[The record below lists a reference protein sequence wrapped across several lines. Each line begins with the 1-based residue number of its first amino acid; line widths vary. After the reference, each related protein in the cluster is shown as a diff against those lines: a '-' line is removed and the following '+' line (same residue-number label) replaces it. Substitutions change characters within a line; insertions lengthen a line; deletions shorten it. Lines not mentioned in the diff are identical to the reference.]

1 MKRQFPYR
9 QPSFFSFYTSTSML
23 CSATVSYSE
32 AVKEENFTFL
42 LEMGNYLCCCFGH
55 EQDSSA
61 VISFSSSELSAYTDG
76 FSARNF
82 LGNGGFGSVYLGTI
96 NGEQVAVKVSR
107 RIDSKTR
114 LQWQAEINYLANMMH
129 QNIIKLIGY
138 CNTPEKLYLVYPFM
152 QHGNVKNKLLDPIV
166 INHLTHNHCAIALNN
181 LPLFLLNWN
190 KTLKIIRGAARAIQE
205 LHSHSPPLVYRDLK
219 LDNILLDKNFT
230 PILAD
235 FGAVTPE
242 GETLR
247 LGTSGYTDPS
257 IMNNGNSKL

>member
-42 LEMGNYLCCCFGH
+42 LEM
-55 EQDSSA
+55 DSSA

-152 QHGNVKNKLLDPIV
+152 QHGNVKNKLL
-166 INHLTHNHCAIALNN
+166 
-181 LPLFLLNWN
+181 
-190 KTLKIIRGAARAIQE
+190 
-205 LHSHSPPLVYRDLK
+205 
-219 LDNILLDKNFT
+219 
-230 PILAD
+230 
-235 FGAVTPE
+235 
-242 GETLR
+242 
-247 LGTSGYTDPS
+247 GTGD
-257 IMNNGNSKL
+257 

>member
-1 MKRQFPYR
+1 
-9 QPSFFSFYTSTSML
+9 
-23 CSATVSYSE
+23 
-32 AVKEENFTFL
+32 
-42 LEMGNYLCCCFGH
+42 MGNYLCCCFGH
-55 EQDSSA
+55 LNTRCFFTDSSA

-152 QHGNVKNKLLDPIV
+152 QHGNVKNKLLG
-166 INHLTHNHCAIALNN
+166 
-181 LPLFLLNWN
+181 LNWN

-257 IMNNGNSKL
+257 IMNNGAGSRANDIYSLGVMILQLIMKEKIVSFPGCSV